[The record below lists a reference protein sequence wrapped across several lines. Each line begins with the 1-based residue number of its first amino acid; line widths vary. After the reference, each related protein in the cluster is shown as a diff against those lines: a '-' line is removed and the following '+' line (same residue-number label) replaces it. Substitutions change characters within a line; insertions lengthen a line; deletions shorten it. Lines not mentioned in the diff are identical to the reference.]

1 MFRFQKIY
9 FLLFLLLLWFEVLI
23 ALFVHDQF
31 VRPYLGDFLVVLL
44 LYCFTRSFLQV
55 RVITAIMMVLLFSY
69 AVETAQY
76 FTVINH
82 LGLEENVFAK
92 TVIGSSFD
100 WQDILAYTLGS
111 LLIYLVEQVRMEKL
125 FVLKRLPRTK

>member
-55 RVITAIMMVLLFSY
+55 RVITAIMMVLLFAY

-82 LGLEENVFAK
+82 IGLEENVFAK

-111 LLIYLVEQVRMEKL
+111 LFIYLVEQIRLEKL

>member
-55 RVITAIMMVLLFSY
+55 RVITAIMMVLLFAY

-111 LLIYLVEQVRMEKL
+111 LFIYLVEQIRLEKL

>member
-111 LLIYLVEQVRMEKL
+111 LFIYLVEQIRLEKL

>member
-55 RVITAIMMVLLFSY
+55 RVITAIMMVLLFAY

-82 LGLEENVFAK
+82 IGLEENVFAK

>member
-1 MFRFQKIY
+1 MFRFQKTY

-55 RVITAIMMVLLFSY
+55 RVITAIMMVLPFSY

-111 LLIYLVEQVRMEKL
+111 LFIYLVEQIRLEKL